1 MRVHIL
7 PSTFQG
13 TPGHGLTGFVV
24 DGVLALDAGPLGQ
37 FGTCA
42 EQARIQD
49 ILLTHAHL
57 DHVAGLPMFLDNV
70 YGIAEKPPT
79 VHALQPTLDAL
90 QTNLFNDR
98 LWPDFIGL
106 SRAMAP
112 FVSVKEVEPNRP
124 FPCGKYTAI
133 AIPLEHSIPTAGY
146 LIDDGRTAVAFITDT
161 APVPETFQKLGRW
174 PRLSAVFLEC
184 SFPRRMKALAEA
196 SQHLTTDQFA
206 EAVKLFPPGVS
217 VYATHIKPAHYAE
230 TVAEIRA
237 LGLANVQVGEPGQI
251 VELSPQ

>member
-7 PSTFQG
+7 PSTVQG

-42 EQARIQD
+42 EQARIRD

-57 DHVAGLPMFLDNV
+57 DHIAGLPMFLDNV
-70 YGIAEKPPT
+70 YGLAAAPPT
-79 VHALQPTLDAL
+79 VHALRPTIDAL
-90 QTNLFNDR
+90 QTHLFNDR

-133 AIPLEHSIPTAGY
+133 AIPLEHSVPTVGY
-146 LIDDGRTAVAFITDT
+146 LLDDGRTAFAVITDT
-161 APVPETFQKLGRW
+161 VPAPEIFQKLGRW
-174 PRLSAVFLEC
+174 PRLSGVFLEC
-184 SFPRRMKALAEA
+184 SFPRRMRALAEA
-196 SQHLTTDQFA
+196 SRHLTTDQFA
-206 EAVKLFPPGVS
+206 EAVKWFPTGLP
-217 VYATHIKPAHYAE
+217 VYAIHIKPAFYAE
-230 TVAEIRA
+230 IVDQIGE
-237 LGLANVQVGEPGQI
+237 LGLLNVQIGEPGRT